1 MAQLC
6 GDAYLEE
13 HRNAVTKA
21 RIARQRQTNCAADN
35 LTACLTALHIIDA
48 AQTKKM
54 IVDKDFWELAS
65 YVVTVIGLPLAIFVF
80 IFEQRKERDNE
91 EENVYQLLSDNY
103 QDFLKIALDN
113 SDLHLFSAEQT
124 PQLSPEQQ
132 ERMLI
137 IFSMLISL
145 FERAY
150 LLLYEDDM
158 SDKQKRR
165 WSSWEDYM
173 VEWLDRSDFRNML
186 PALLR
191 GEDPRF
197 VEHIQRLASETAA

>member
-1 MAQLC
+1 MTI
-6 GDAYLEE
+6 E
-13 HRNAVTKA
+13 
-21 RIARQRQTNCAADN
+21 
-35 LTACLTALHIIDA
+35 
-48 AQTKKM
+48 
-54 IVDKDFWELAS
+54 FWELAS
-65 YVVTVIGLPLAIFVF
+65 YIVTVIGLPLAIFVF

-113 SDLHLFSAEQT
+113 SDLHLFSSEKT
-124 PQLSPEQQ
+124 LPLSTEQQ

-137 IFSMLISL
+137 IFNMLISL

-158 SDKQKRR
+158 SEKQKRR

-173 VEWLDRSDFRNML
+173 VEWLNRSDFRAL
-186 PALLR
+186 LTTLLR
-191 GEDPRF
+191 GEDPGF
-197 VEHIQRLASETAA
+197 ADYIQRLARESQP